1 VNELHPPMGG
11 NVRCVALIATA
22 AILLLATGCYRAAHE
37 LRPEEKL
44 SAAASVTSKSEET
57 RAEEGAVSSLQKE
70 EQPAAPVE
78 VPSPTADATKDAGK
92 EIPAESP
99 PPSAGA
105 VFRAEPPPAVS
116 WPGKGNVAKEPI
128 AGAQKTGAAVPTIAT
143 VKRETNGKG
152 NSAGAS
158 HPAPAP
164 SVPRAD
170 AVSGRMVIASLSEE
184 MAFPQDGPPWTR
196 KKEELVYK
204 VEFLGLTMGYAR
216 FTFLGKVLL
225 SGKEAY
231 HLRVRAWTSDLL
243 SLIYPIDDTIDYY
256 LDVQTIAPL
265 RQEFD
270 NSRKEDD
277 VAIYDQEKGTIVYR
291 YKKDGTIRKKVDVV
305 PNVYDPVSAAYYF
318 RTRDLAVEEK
328 GRPMYAG
335 RKLWEISA
343 RPVGFERIHT
353 DLGEVDTIIIQPVI
367 RREGKVEDKGDL
379 KMWMSRDERHIPVRL
394 YAKFRKIRMWT
405 LVGELMPDKQG
416 G

>member
-1 VNELHPPMGG
+1 VNGYHPPRGIT
-11 NVRCVALIATA
+11 VRRTALFAAA
-22 AILLLATGCYRAAHE
+22 AILLLAAGCYRAAHE
-37 LRPEEKL
+37 PRSEEKL
-44 SAAASVTSKSEET
+44 PAAASGPS
-57 RAEEGAVSSLQKE
+57 RAEEAHAEVSTVSSLPKA
-70 EQPAAPVE
+70 EQPAASVE
-78 VPSPTADATKDAGK
+78 VPSPAPAGTETAGK
-92 EIPAESP
+92 EIPEESP
-99 PPSAGA
+99 PPSAKA
-105 VFRAEPPPAVS
+105 VFGTEPPPAVS
-116 WPGKGNVAKEPI
+116 WPGDGKVGKEPVP
-128 AGAQKTGAAVPTIAT
+128 GARKTGAAVPTAT
-143 VKRETNGKG
+143 AKRETNGKE
-152 NSAGAS
+152 NSAGAP
-158 HPAPAP
+158 HPATAP

-170 AVSGRMVIASLSEE
+170 AEPGRMEIASLSEE
-184 MAFPQDGPPWTR
+184 KAFPQDGPPWAR

-204 VEFLGLTMGYAR
+204 VEFLGITMGYAR

-225 SGKEAY
+225 YGKEAY

-256 LDVQTIAPL
+256 LDVQSIVPL

-270 NSRKEDD
+270 NSRQEDD

-343 RPVGFERIHT
+343 RPVGFERIRT
-353 DLGEVDTIIIQPVI
+353 ERGEVDTIIIQPVI
-367 RREGKVEDKGDL
+367 RKDGKVEDKGDL
-379 KMWMSRDERHIPVRL
+379 KMWISRDDRHLPIRL
-394 YAKFRKIRMWT
+394 YAKFRKIRIWT
-405 LVGELMPDKQG
+405 LVGELMSDPQG